1 MFLVMRTHTVSHMSR
16 RVLWQVISRPFD
28 TRPQAEA
35 WNTFYTPVEAFST
48 PEYREARRLNLAA
61 LDPDLGFLE
70 RDLEADATWPLI
82 TIPDTPDQNHEDP
95 KSRRI

>member
-35 WNTFYTPVEAFST
+35 WCQHCEA
-48 PEYREARRLNLAA
+48 EYRDEHPRGVHRFFVIETDFAGTL
-61 LDPDLGFLE
+61 P
-70 RDLEADATWPLI
+70 
-82 TIPDTPDQNHEDP
+82 
-95 KSRRI
+95 